1 MALGLA
7 VAALI
12 LAVIGVASSVM
23 TAGNAELN
31 VAAVCFCS
39 FLIAIAGLVI
49 LRKNVLIKP
58 VVPVL

>member
-39 FLIAIAGLVI
+39 FLIAIVS
-49 LRKNVLIKP
+49 LIYGA
-58 VVPVL
+58 LSFF